1 MRLGQ
6 LVLFNC
12 SLQWHEH
19 PRPLI
24 ADGRTTVDGTQF
36 GAESGQRAQALL
48 GRVVSFIC
56 QIVCCSCEVVD
67 GGDGRAQMGR
77 AKPAGDGKVFVV
89 FDAHAAHCGFAAC
102 FNDSD
107 QGILLTSQSLECSH
121 QFAMPRNSTFP
132 IAATIAIA
140 LLSGCAKPVAEP
152 EPVRPVRSVVVN
164 EGATQATREYAAE
177 IKARTETRLSFQVPG
192 KLVRRMVEVG
202 QSVKL
207 GQPLAQLEPQDAQLS
222 AQAAVAA
229 REGAEA
235 NLALAQAD
243 LARFKQLKE
252 QGFISGAELER
263 REASLK
269 AARAQADQARA
280 QQTLTS
286 NQAGYTVLLASA
298 AGIVTA
304 VEAEP
309 GMVLAAGTPVLKIAH
324 DGPRDAVIAV
334 PEAEAAAFTQWARN
348 PGQFTVQGWAQQAAA
363 VPAQVREVSAS
374 ADPATRTF
382 NVKLDVGST
391 TNLMLGPAVTAQW
404 GVQPAVAGLCPDAS
418 ARGDTCLGG

>member
-1 MRLGQ
+1 
-6 LVLFNC
+6 
-12 SLQWHEH
+12 
-19 PRPLI
+19 
-24 ADGRTTVDGTQF
+24 
-36 GAESGQRAQALL
+36 
-48 GRVVSFIC
+48 
-56 QIVCCSCEVVD
+56 
-67 GGDGRAQMGR
+67 
-77 AKPAGDGKVFVV
+77 
-89 FDAHAAHCGFAAC
+89 
-102 FNDSD
+102 
-107 QGILLTSQSLECSH
+107 
-121 QFAMPRNSTFP
+121 MPRNSTFP

-391 TNLMLGPAVTAQW
+391 TNLMLGQSATARLSLPSGVSSLRLPVSALTQAQGETHVWVVEPDSMKVRLQKVQIGGAEGNEVLVASGLKAGMRVVTA
-404 GVQPAVAGLCPDAS
+404 GVHVLVPGQQVRLWQPSPVAAAAGAS
-418 ARGDTCLGG
+418 AAR